1 LRKLSE
7 CARVLASLFRTT
19 REDTRRYSY
28 RIGIFFHKGSFQG
41 AAKPIS
47 IGAFGFRVFTITALA
62 GYTFTSLY
70 VICSTGFKQNS
81 YDFFGLCFTT
91 ENRKIKNPQIS
102 QISADS

>member
-1 LRKLSE
+1 V
-7 CARVLASLFRTT
+7 VLAVIRV
-19 REDTRRYSY
+19 YWC
-28 RIGIFFHKGSFQG
+28 SFVVKDSHG

-47 IGAFGFRVFTITALA
+47 IGAFGFCVFTITALA